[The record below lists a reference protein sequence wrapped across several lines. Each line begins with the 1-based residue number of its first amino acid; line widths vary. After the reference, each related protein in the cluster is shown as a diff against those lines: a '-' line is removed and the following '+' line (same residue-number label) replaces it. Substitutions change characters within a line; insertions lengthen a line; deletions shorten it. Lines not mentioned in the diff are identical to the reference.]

1 MSEAVV
7 LEHAAQAGTDFLMY
21 TGNFCGY
28 CTAAK
33 RLFKGKSLSVKEYN
47 FDEHSGLRQAV
58 VAATGH
64 RTVPVIF
71 DLRNGSVV
79 FIGGFDETNAYL
91 K

>member
-7 LEHAAQAGTDFLMY
+7 LEHAAQADTDFLMY
-21 TGNFCGY
+21 TGNF
-28 CTAAK
+28 
-33 RLFKGKSLSVKEYN
+33 YN
-47 FDEHSGLRQAV
+47 FDEHSGLREEV

-71 DLRNGSVV
+71 DLRDGNVM

-91 K
+91 RRISESLQPFLD